1 MSIPKPLK
9 PALPSALLSAALA
22 LSTGTAS
29 AQADNLEG
37 ALERGATHSVLW
49 FASPETGDLIG
60 QAFANDSQAGQTIL
74 ARCLPDLGC
83 AVEAARFADEA
94 PQEELERMGFSAQPS
109 GWTLI
114 THARDAYMLTNLPL
128 QERELQTR
136 HGRLSITDDH
146 RLLFNDRAVLDSP
159 PAPPEAPAVA
169 QSSAAT
175 PAAAPSP
182 APAVSW
188 TQRLSAWWQGL
199 WGRLL
204 ALFGR
209 APVTVGTG
217 PADATAAAPVTPISA
232 ATPAPAAQGTADL
245 VQGNSRLDIVA
256 HFELEGQDI
265 VLLQDTG
272 GTACP
277 ALFRF
282 ATLTSQGIAVTPE
295 FGTCSDI
302 ATVAM
307 NSVTLDPGPELV
319 VSMAG
324 YRGPFESEQEQQRAY
339 RQLHRFTLRQGVIH
353 EQGYQKP

>member
-1 MSIPKPLK
+1 MSISKPLK
-9 PALPSALLSAALA
+9 QALPSALLGAALA
-22 LSTGTAS
+22 LATGTAS

-60 QAFANDSQAGQTIL
+60 QAFANDSQAGQAIL

-159 PAPPEAPAVA
+159 PAVA

-175 PAAAPSP
+175 PAAAPAAAPSP
-182 APAVSW
+182 APAASW

-209 APVTVGTG
+209 APVSVGTG
-217 PADATAAAPVTPISA
+217 TADATAAAPVTPVSA
-232 ATPAPAAQGTADL
+232 AAPAPTAQGTADL

-282 ATLTSQGIAVTPE
+282 ATLTGQGITVTPE

-319 VSMAG
+319 VSMTG

-339 RQLHRFTLRQGVIH
+339 RQLHRFTLRQGVVH